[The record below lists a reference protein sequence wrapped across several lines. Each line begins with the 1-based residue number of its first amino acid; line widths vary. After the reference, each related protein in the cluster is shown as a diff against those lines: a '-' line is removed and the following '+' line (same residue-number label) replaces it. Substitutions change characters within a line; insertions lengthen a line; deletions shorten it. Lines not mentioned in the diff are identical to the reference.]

1 MQQINRILDTGT
13 PDELMT
19 WLQKPEGLL
28 PVVDSSRPNLYMDNL
43 KKAKADKGAV
53 SAPTA
58 YFLYSIFTGQTI
70 TDFLYNSLSQ
80 GQARGNSRTKNEL
93 KFCSYLLCIN

>member
-1 MQQINRILDTGT
+1 MKQINRILDTGT

-43 KKAKADKGAV
+43 KNAKMDKGAV
-53 SAPTA
+53 SVFCLLT
-58 YFLYSIFTGQTI
+58 TI
-70 TDFLYNSLSQ
+70 VAIAVFYILNL
-80 GQARGNSRTKNEL
+80 
-93 KFCSYLLCIN
+93 